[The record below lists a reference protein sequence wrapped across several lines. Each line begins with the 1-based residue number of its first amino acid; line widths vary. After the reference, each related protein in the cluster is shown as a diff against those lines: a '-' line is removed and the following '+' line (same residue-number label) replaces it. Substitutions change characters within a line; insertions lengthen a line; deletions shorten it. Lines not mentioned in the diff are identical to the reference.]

1 MLLKNTEKKEFLKE
15 PILKIHISTEW
26 RILRGKKI
34 PKYTCIMLDNFFI
47 VKNFKAPNFDR
58 KIKPSKI
65 C

>member
-1 MLLKNTEKKEFLKE
+1 MENTEGK
-15 PILKIHISTEW
+15 
-26 RILRGKKI
+26 KKI